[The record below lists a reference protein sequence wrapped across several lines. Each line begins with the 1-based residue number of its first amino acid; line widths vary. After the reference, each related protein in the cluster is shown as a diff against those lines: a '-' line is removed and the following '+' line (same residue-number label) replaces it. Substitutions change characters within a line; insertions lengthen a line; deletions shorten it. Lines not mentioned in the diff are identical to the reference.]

1 MNPLFIFSTP
11 LDDSVD
17 RVIHESVALNRSH
30 DSLVNGGPDGY
41 GHDESGAE
49 SDEAFSDW
57 DSCEE
62 LVLVCH
68 LYKYIY
74 TAKKAANLLQVV
86 SFTVL
91 LKLQNKLRQIF
102 QFHQLATTQVVEIRF
117 VSFKTFEEL

>member
-1 MNPLFIFSTP
+1 MKKGKRSSQDHGNCVHTVLLILNSVKLIIPCASKNVMSLHKLSFHNHGINLVSTP
-11 LDDSVD
+11 PDDSVD

-68 LYKYIY
+68 LY
-74 TAKKAANLLQVV
+74 
-86 SFTVL
+86 
-91 LKLQNKLRQIF
+91 
-102 QFHQLATTQVVEIRF
+102 
-117 VSFKTFEEL
+117 

>member
-1 MNPLFIFSTP
+1 MFIFSTP
-11 LDDSVD
+11 PDDSVD

-68 LYKYIY
+68 LRKYIY
-74 TAKKAANLLQVV
+74 TAQKATDLLQVV

-91 LKLQNKLRQIF
+91 LQLHNKLQQIF
-102 QFHQLATTQVVEIRF
+102 QFHQLARTTVEIRF
-117 VSFKTFEEL
+117 VSAC